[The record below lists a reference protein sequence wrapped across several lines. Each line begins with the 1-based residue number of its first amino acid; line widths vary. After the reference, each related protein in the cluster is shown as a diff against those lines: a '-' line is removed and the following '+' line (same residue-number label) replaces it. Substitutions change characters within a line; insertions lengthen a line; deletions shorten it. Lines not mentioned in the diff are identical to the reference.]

1 MKKLKIKSLPKKRWV
16 DRDILMLHSCFQILE
31 DFVEKEDGLNHCD
44 YEEHKEDIDT
54 CRELYNWW
62 EENKKTVSIDDG
74 KVDEMLL
81 KLMRVRNFLW
91 T

>member
-16 DRDILMLHSCFQILE
+16 DRDVLMLHSCFQILE
-31 DFVEKEDGLNHCD
+31 DFVDKEDGLNHCD
-44 YEEHKEDIDT
+44 YEEHKEDVDT

-62 EENKKTVSIDDG
+62 QNNKEIVNNEA
-74 KVDEMLL
+74 DEMLL
-81 KLMRVRNFLW
+81 KLIKVRGFLW